1 LTRILIISAGYLI
14 CLFLGSSVV
23 SLLCRS
29 LKICPTARGGVEG
42 AGKVIG
48 ILERFIIL
56 TLVLL
61 NQYTSM
67 AIVLM
72 AKSIGRFD
80 ELKERDFAE
89 YYLVGTLASIS
100 FALACGLI
108 MKFLLKIVS

>member
-1 LTRILIISAGYLI
+1 M
-14 CLFLGSSVV
+14 V

-29 LKICPTARGGVEG
+29 LKIYSVGQRGVKG
-42 AGKVIG
+42 AGKIIG

-61 NQYTSM
+61 NQYTGM

-72 AKSIGRFD
+72 AKSIARFD
-80 ELKERDFAE
+80 ELRERNFAE

-100 FALACGLI
+100 FALFCGIL
-108 MKFLLKIVS
+108 MKFLFELWVRK